1 VSGVR
6 KEKQKTETS
15 SVGKA
20 IELCPGPKDQVFD
33 VE

>member
-6 KEKQKTETS
+6 KEKQKPETS
-15 SVGKA
+15 SAGKA
-20 IELCPGPKDQVFD
+20 IELSYGPKDQGFD